1 MRVLRRL
8 VALTLLLAL
17 AGAAPAEGHAAL
29 LGTRPAPESRLP
41 RAPAAVA
48 LRFGE
53 PVVAGPRALVVT
65 DGRGRRV
72 SGASRERE
80 STLVA
85 PLRRLPPGRYAV
97 RWRVLSDDGH
107 VETGAFGFAVGRGFA
122 PATPRAASGADAP
135 LAVARSVQFGA
146 LGLAAGLL
154 IFGAAV
160 VVRPWSP
167 AGRRF
172 A

>member
-80 STLVA
+80 STLGA
-85 PLRRLPPGRYAV
+85 PLRRLPPVGAGGGRS
-97 RWRVLSDDGH
+97 RGSRGSPG
-107 VETGAFGFAVGRGFA
+107 GRGPLDRA
-122 PATPRAASGADAP
+122 RRGGGPPRHCSRCSPRCPPRPATQPATTRLRHSSPSTSCTSPR
-135 LAVARSVQFGA
+135 
-146 LGLAAGLL
+146 
-154 IFGAAV
+154 
-160 VVRPWSP
+160 
-167 AGRRF
+167 
-172 A
+172 

>member
-53 PVVAGPRALVVT
+53 PVVAGPRALVVADGRALGRARPGT
-65 DGRGRRV
+65 RPRRRSARRGERGGRRRARGPRRRRSGAARGGPHPLRLDVGRRRGRLGRPRGAGRSNAPVAGRGRR
-72 SGASRERE
+72 
-80 STLVA
+80 
-85 PLRRLPPGRYAV
+85 
-97 RWRVLSDDGH
+97 
-107 VETGAFGFAVGRGFA
+107 
-122 PATPRAASGADAP
+122 ATA
-135 LAVARSVQFGA
+135 
-146 LGLAAGLL
+146 
-154 IFGAAV
+154 
-160 VVRPWSP
+160 
-167 AGRRF
+167 
-172 A
+172 